1 MWCDVPVIPAV
12 RRVLAPGL
20 AACLGAAGVVAAGGL
35 VVGLVVVGSTPA
47 QAARPCPDPTLDQ
60 DIAHAHV
67 VFRGEVTKVRP
78 VQNPSKPVT
87 TRTYHVTADR
97 VYKSSLVQDQV
108 VVTALVGTR
117 CALPTLRQNTR
128 YIFFVTEHRTRLLA
142 TSGTA
147 PATARLTHQVVKRL
161 GNGAQP
167 EVTPPAAAQFTRVA
181 DATPPALS
189 RLLAPGAALLIVS
202 ILGLLLV
209 GRRGRRTA

>member
-1 MWCDVPVIPAV
+1 MTAG
-12 RRVLAPGL
+12 LL
-20 AACLGAAGVVAAGGL
+20 AAGLLVAGTLVAGLLVVA
-35 VVGLVVVGSTPA
+35 GSPPA

-60 DIAHAHV
+60 DIAHADV

-78 VQNPSKPVT
+78 LQNSGKRA
-87 TRTYHVTADR
+87 TRTYQVTADR

-108 VVTALVGTR
+108 VVTALAGTR
-117 CALPTLRQNTR
+117 CALPTLRENTR
-128 YIFFVTEHRTRLLA
+128 YIFFVTEHRSWLLA

-147 PATARLTHQVVKRL
+147 RATARLTHQVVKRL

-181 DATPPALS
+181 GATPPALS

-202 ILGLLLV
+202 ILGLLFV
-209 GRRGRRTA
+209 GRRSRRTA